1 MLVAQVVFRNTVAL
15 SWTDQRRKY
24 VTDGR
29 RTSSFL
35 STLFSSSPLLLF
47 WACHGEGAGGGGG
60 VLCNSLRGSWRRP
73 EANPSSTVPA
83 RVQPAALAPSG
94 PQVHAPSTLRQD
106 VRGVVMVHRPPT
118 TMAVGL
124 QNPPCWRGGQ
134 WGFHWWQQGAKRGVG
149 TLRWGW
155 W

>member
-1 MLVAQVVFRNTVAL
+1 MLLAQVVFRNTVAL

-73 EANPSSTVPA
+73 ETNRGRRRSLLGSNLLHWRLRACRCMPLAHCDRMSGGSTWYTGHQRPWRSVFKTPLAGAGANGGFTGGNREPN
-83 RVQPAALAPSG
+83 
-94 PQVHAPSTLRQD
+94 
-106 VRGVVMVHRPPT
+106 
-118 TMAVGL
+118 VG
-124 QNPPCWRGGQ
+124 
-134 WGFHWWQQGAKRGVG
+134 
-149 TLRWGW
+149 
-155 W
+155 